1 MAHYCLGDAAD
12 AASGAAPAPVEMAVP
27 AAPMAQALAVMTVP
41 MTEAEDTAVPM
52 APADKHHAA
61 LPMSLPR
68 TQSFSEI
75 KYTPVIF
82 GISSKNLHHEK
93 YKTRQEARLAGAA
106 WNIRR
111 SDYLRSAGSDG

>member
-1 MAHYCLGDAAD
+1 
-12 AASGAAPAPVEMAVP
+12 MAVP
-27 AAPMAQALAVMTVP
+27 MTG
-41 MTEAEDTAVPM
+41 AEDTAVPM

-93 YKTRQEARLAGAA
+93 YKTRQEARLAGAGEGGLEYQKK
-106 WNIRR
+106 R
-111 SDYLRSAGSDG
+111 LFEVCGF

>member
-1 MAHYCLGDAAD
+1 
-12 AASGAAPAPVEMAVP
+12 
-27 AAPMAQALAVMTVP
+27 MTG
-41 MTEAEDTAVPM
+41 AEDTAVPM

-93 YKTRQEARLAGAA
+93 YKTRQEAMLAGAGGE
-106 WNIRR
+106 NIGLCPQTLPVSSCPPQR
-111 SDYLRSAGSDG
+111 